1 MIGSSGTGRAALA
14 VLGLAGCWALRVAY
28 TEGQRRRRIRQSAAP
43 PCSPSPGW
51 RLRRGVIAVFG
62 DSITEQGSNSS
73 GWVAALASAY
83 ARRADVV
90 NRGFSGYTT
99 RQFRAMLPD
108 VLATL
113 PAANA
118 AEDVVAVT
126 LAFGANDAAAPGD
139 WQHVPPAE
147 FGANLTAILRALRGA
162 LPRALLLV
170 LAPPHVEK
178 RAWEV
183 HCAAAGYAG
192 GGGGRSA
199 ARAAEYGAI
208 AAGAARGVRGG
219 GCFFVDVRALMV
231 SRAAAT
237 AAASPAHGGGGG
249 GSGGSGGAGAVAGN
263 GVPPRKQRTAEDV
276 LGAMLSDGLHLSP
289 SGNAVLY
296 GAVMGVL
303 RANNLAPASLPM
315 HYPGLPEAFE
325 VDLTA
330 RGK

>member
-28 TEGQRRRRIRQSAAP
+28 TEGQRRRCIRQSAAP

-83 ARRADVV
+83 TRRADVV

-108 VLATL
+108 ILATL
-113 PAANA
+113 PAAA
-118 AEDVVAVT
+118 AADVMAIT

-147 FGANLTAILRALRGA
+147 FGSNLAAILRALRGA

-170 LAPPHVEK
+170 LAPPHVDD
-178 RAWEV
+178 RAWEE
-183 HCAAAGYAG
+183 HCAVAGYAG

-208 AAGAARGVRGG
+208 AADAARGVRGG

-237 AAASPAHGGGGG
+237 AAACPVHCGGG
-249 GSGGSGGAGAVAGN
+249 GSGGSGGAGAVAGK
-263 GVPPRKQRTAEDV
+263 GGPPPRKRQTAEDV

-289 SGNAVLY
+289 SGNAVLF

-330 RGK
+330 RGE